1 MKKKNIFQKITYAIV
16 SIAMSIMTIA
26 AGLFPTAN
34 AVYTHADGAATD
46 FDQTDIMEDLTD
58 IDVLLYPKNPFG
70 TPDVIRFVEYCYST
84 RPLLQEDYGLYLYV
98 YNPTETPVATLGNVA
113 DMAVSYAEDG
123 EPNKWENVPLTL
135 LDSTGRFLKFKV
147 TTVVGANKD
156 DDSFLKR
163 AQDYAVAHDGV
174 RRYDVAGI
182 QLYFTD
188 GTYAKDGGV
197 GKTYKWTGFAAGCG
211 TVYDE
216 EPTLKIEA
224 LETLHL
230 DVHPTFYRPEGSN
243 GTNEYTQD
251 TLHSVYFSVPN
262 EMIEKFG
269 ELYAVHATYLAATLK
284 PMLLTGN
291 QSAYNAIFE
300 ILGTTLNGYNENLPL
315 YLSNVYVVED
325 TLREFECYFG
335 FNAQNDYFKK
345 FLESS
350 YDYQAIQIKH
360 IIDTLY
366 LLFSPD
372 EFGEDIA
379 DDYIVSSKKIKQQM
393 ENSATKD
400 WAGELIQGANGNY
413 SKAIFESVDETY
425 TDLTLTTDDTMKL
438 NSVVIDRTFWEKLF
452 GGSHVESSDTFDN
465 IQAVYPVKKSDIT
478 GSKAADCSNLYISTG
493 DYDDFCATLNEAEK
507 NNETLYLF
515 RYRTSEYVAA
525 EAELWAP
532 ADLQAGSGSDYIYID
547 NGDVPVSGVTKDT
560 NARFFQQ
567 SVDLDFDVIDVTF
580 RNEDGE
586 TVIPVVA
593 DPLDIV
599 HDSTPALN
607 TTSDKEFDFW
617 SLIFGILGV
626 ILLFFVIKYVFKFI
640 GGVIK
645 LWIYKK

>member
-26 AGLFPTAN
+26 AGLFPTAT

-113 DMAVSYAEDG
+113 NMAVGYAEDG

-147 TTVVGANKD
+147 TTVVGENKD

-163 AQDYAVAHDGV
+163 AQDYAAAHDGV
-174 RRYDVAGI
+174 RRYDVASI

-188 GTYAKDGGV
+188 GTYAEDGGV
-197 GKTYKWTGFAAGCG
+197 AKTYKWTGFAAGCG

-224 LETLHL
+224 LETLSL

-291 QSAYNAIFE
+291 ESAYNAILPY
-300 ILGTTLNGYNENLPL
+300 LGKELTEYNEDIG
-315 YLSNVYVVED
+315 YA
-325 TLREFECYFG
+325 YFG
-335 FNAQNDYFKK
+335 YPYYIDDYGYPFSYNYRYVYEHSEYIEGGLLDPALYNPIYVFYLMFK
-345 FLESS
+345 
-350 YDYQAIQIKH
+350 
-360 IIDTLY
+360 
-366 LLFSPD
+366 PD
-372 EFGEDIA
+372 EWEMDIA
-379 DDYIVSSKKIKQQM
+379 DDYIVSSEAIKTQM
-393 ENSATKD
+393 QNSATED

-452 GGSHVESSDTFDN
+452 GGSHVESSKTFDN

-493 DYDDFCATLNEAEK
+493 DYDDFCATFDEAEK

-515 RYRTSEYVAA
+515 RYRTSEYIAC
-525 EAELWAP
+525 EAWL
-532 ADLQAGSGSDYIYID
+532 YD
-547 NGDVPVSGVTKDT
+547 NSYLNGLYYPYLLDSEFRGRIDT

-586 TVIPVVA
+586 TVIPVAA

-626 ILLFFVIKYVFKFI
+626 ILLFLVIKYVFKFI